1 MNLSNLSS
9 FYSKFG
15 DYAKDFAGEIVKY
28 SPKILTYLG
37 VAGIF
42 GTAIVS
48 YKTYPKVEAI
58 IEEHN
63 NIVKVIFKDNRDVQA
78 KLKKE
83 KWRFFKELVKA
94 VGPALAMSIISSA
107 CVICADAINT
117 RRISILSAAYAVAEK
132 RINDLEEYKDKV
144 RDIVGNKKADQV
156 DKVHDEND
164 VLYPIKAADVLETGN
179 GHMFCLKKSLCMN

>member
-28 SPKILTYLG
+28 SPKIHTYLG

-58 IEEHN
+58 VEEHN
-63 NIVKVIFKDNRDVQA
+63 NS
-78 KLKKE
+78 
-83 KWRFFKELVKA
+83 WT
-94 VGPALAMSIISSA
+94 ISS
-107 CVICADAINT
+107 
-117 RRISILSAAYAVAEK
+117 
-132 RINDLEEYKDKV
+132 
-144 RDIVGNKKADQV
+144 
-156 DKVHDEND
+156 
-164 VLYPIKAADVLETGN
+164 
-179 GHMFCLKKSLCMN
+179 FCTKSVQHFYSQFYST